1 MKSRQRKAHCHE
13 ARVKRKSAKQA
24 RKRNMPF
31 NAHRGHS
38 TALSVQQDKSYMGRS
53 ARQNPVHKSIG
64 GNSFLQLLKT
74 WHPPQLDRKV
84 IPFPVF
90 QSNRR
95 AKAEMESVA

>member
-64 GNSFLQLLKT
+64 GNSFLQLLSH
-74 WHPPQLDRKV
+74 WQPPQSDRKV

-90 QSNRR
+90 QSNR
-95 AKAEMESVA
+95 KARIAA

>member
-1 MKSRQRKAHCHE
+1 MKSRQRKQHMHE
-13 ARVKRKSAKQA
+13 QRVHRKAAKQA

-38 TALSVQQDKSYMGRS
+38 TALSVQQDKSYMGHS
-53 ARQNPVHKSIG
+53 GARNRVQNPIASNG
-64 GNSFLQLLKT
+64 FLQLLSH
-74 WHPPQLDRKV
+74 WRPPQLDRKV